1 MILMSEQAST
11 SKAVLDRLH
20 RPLRDLRISVT
31 DRCNFRCVY
40 CMPREIFGPGYV
52 FLPRKDLLTLEEIA
66 RVAQVFAALGMRK
79 VRITGGEPLIRR
91 NLEHL
96 IEMIDATEGV
106 QDISLTTNGSM
117 LTADRAVSLKQAG
130 LKRLTISLDALDDAT
145 FKSIND
151 VDYPASRVLDGID
164 NARAVGFSD
173 IKVNAV
179 VRRGLNEHAVLDLA
193 KHFRHSGC
201 IVRFIEY
208 MDVGE
213 TNGWNLDDVI
223 PAADLVDRIDALYPL
238 EAVSPN
244 YPGEVAKRWRYRD
257 GAGEIGFITSV
268 TQSFCGECSRA
279 RLSAVGELYTCLFG
293 TQGHDLR
300 SLLRSGADDAQ
311 LLQAVSEIWQ
321 GREDRYSELRATAT
335 NVPVTG
341 QAKVEMSHIGG

>member
-1 MILMSEQAST
+1 MSERAST
-11 SKAVLDRLH
+11 SKAVLDRLN

-40 CMPREIFGPGYV
+40 CMPREVFGPGYAFV
-52 FLPRKDLLTLEEIA
+52 PRKDLLTLEEIA
-66 RVAQVFAALGMRK
+66 RVAQVFASLGMRK

-96 IEMIDATEGV
+96 IEMIDVTEGV
-106 QDISLTTNGSM
+106 EDISLTTNGSM
-117 LTADRAVSLKQAG
+117 LTSVRAASLKQAG

-145 FKSIND
+145 FKRIND

-164 NARAVGFSD
+164 NARAAGFAD

-179 VRRGLNEHAVLDLA
+179 VRRGFNEHAVLDLV

-223 PAADLVDRIDALYPL
+223 PAAELVDRIDALYPL

-268 TQSFCGECSRA
+268 TQSFCGDCSRA

-311 LLQAVSEIWQ
+311 LLRAVSEIWQ
-321 GREDRYSELRATAT
+321 ERADRYSELRATAT
-335 NVPVTG
+335 PVPLTG